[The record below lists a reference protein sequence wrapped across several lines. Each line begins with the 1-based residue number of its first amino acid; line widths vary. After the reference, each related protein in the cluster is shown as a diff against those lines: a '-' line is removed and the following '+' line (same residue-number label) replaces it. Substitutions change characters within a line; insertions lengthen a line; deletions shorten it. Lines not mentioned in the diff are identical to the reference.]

1 VLLIHSRR
9 LDHEDLRRP
18 GHRRSRDLRVGEL
31 GILAFEVRIDHPTG
45 DCAGPSDVY
54 GDLVVDHLGKRLA
67 ERRPPHGGDVVGHR
81 SPHHDR
87 AVTGQLDADLVSGF
101 LETVRGF
108 YAGARMGL
116 HYAITCNEFVDRIR
130 PDEIEP
136 ATRGSYLGSWRVKNQ
151 MAACKDWPKT
161 DLPADYFEPFR
172 TDVPA
177 VLISGDTD
185 PAAPPRWGEEVKS
198 FRPFP
203 RARKACVSR

>member
-1 VLLIHSRR
+1 LVAHAIVAAVICGFVNWAFLPSKSESTTPRAVAQAR
-9 LDHEDLRRP
+9 QTYM
-18 GHRRSRDLRVGEL
+18 
-31 GILAFEVRIDHPTG
+31 GILW
-45 DCAGPSDVY
+45 
-54 GDLVVDHLGKRLA
+54 VDHLGKRLA

-101 LETVRGF
+101 LETARGF